1 MRDKTRDR
9 ILERFSGELK
19 DLIKALLER
28 LMLEE
33 RAIYLEEHPTKANGY
48 YTRDLLTLF
57 GPIEELRVPR
67 VREGDFHPKLIPYRK
82 RTSIELSEAI
92 LLLYASGVSTRGIS
106 RFLEAVYGAF
116 YSPQSISRLAEV
128 AAEEVEGWRSR
139 PLCTEYYAVYL
150 DCTFLSVRRG
160 KTAKEP
166 VYVALGLKPDGSREI
181 LGFWMFGAEGESS
194 HNWETILKELWERG
208 VRRVRLFISD
218 DLPGIEE
225 AIRRIFPQATWQL
238 CVVHAVRDAL
248 SKVRKSEREEIAED
262 LKAIYRADTKEE
274 ARNALE
280 AFKAKWASKYPKI
293 VARWVTKSYSLLAF
307 LEHPKPIRRYL
318 YTTNQLERLIKEVKR
333 RVKTVEIFCNP
344 GALEKLLYLVLSQM
358 ERKLARRLVGFAEL
372 QMGSDHASETH

>member
-9 ILERFSGELK
+9 ILERFSGKLK
-19 DLIKALLER
+19 DPIKGLLER

-57 GPIEELRVPR
+57 GPIEELWVPR
-67 VREGDFHPKLIPYRK
+67 VRGGDFHPKLIPYRK

-92 LLLYASGVSTRGIS
+92 LLLYASGVSARGIS
-106 RFLEAVYGAF
+106 RFLEAVYWVF

-128 AAEEVEGWRSR
+128 AAEEVEEWRSR
-139 PLCTEYYAVYL
+139 PLYTEYYAVYL

-181 LGFWMFGAEGESS
+181 LGFWTFGAEGESS

-225 AIRRIFPQATWQL
+225 AIRGIFPQAKWQL

-248 SKVRKSEREEIAED
+248 SEVRKNEREEVAED
-262 LKAIYRADTKEE
+262 LKAIYRADTEKQTHK
-274 ARNALE
+274 ALE

-293 VARWVTKSYSLLAF
+293 VARWTTKNYALLAF

-333 RVKTVEIFCNP
+333 RMRTVETLCNP
-344 GALEKLLYLVLSQM
+344 GTLEKILYLVLSQM

-372 QMGSDHASETH
+372 QMGSGHASETH